1 MGRFREAEP
10 SICLFNRK
18 ERRDGE
24 ADGRERWPCLLSIR
38 TIMSDD
44 EGATEGGRGAKQGAE
59 GKRGEGQQIEVK
71 DMEGWRNEMLFFFE
85 VLDRGLNEHTYC

>member
-1 MGRFREAEP
+1 
-10 SICLFNRK
+10 
-18 ERRDGE
+18 
-24 ADGRERWPCLLSIR
+24 
-38 TIMSDD
+38 MSDD

>member
-1 MGRFREAEP
+1 MSRFREAEL

-38 TIMSDD
+38 TIMRDD
-44 EGATEGGRGAKQGAE
+44 GGETEAGRGAERGRATDRGERDE
-59 GKRGEGQQIEVK
+59 GKEAWRIEMFVF
-71 DMEGWRNEMLFFFE
+71 LE
-85 VLDRGLNEHTYC
+85 VLDRGLNE